1 MNAHD
6 VRLGEQLV
14 QFPVLDAVLG
24 GKGFGPAGI
33 GPEEAG
39 FEPGH
44 PGSHAAPDVAE
55 ADDAHGLA
63 ADFTAH
69 GPGLFPLPGPHGVV
83 ALRHVA
89 QVAEQQREGM
99 FRHGHAVRAGRIA
112 KQDAAPEHG
121 WDIDHVQPGAELG
134 DQLEVGELFQQLVGD
149 GQAVAGDGDVGG
161 GQRFNEAGRI
171 HALPAPVQ
179 HFQAFVIKQ
188 AAHLGVGELGER
200 RGFHK
205 NGMLAHVRSA

>member
-1 MNAHD
+1 MVAPEMTLPRRASYRASSSTMPAAGHIDEQRGGLHERQFRLADEPGGGFVEGAMHAHD

-14 QFPVLDAVLG
+14 QFPALDAVLG

-69 GPGLFPLPGPHGVV
+69 GPGLSHCPVRT
-83 ALRHVA
+83 ALSHC
-89 QVAEQQREGM
+89 GT
-99 FRHGHAVRAGRIA
+99 
-112 KQDAAPEHG
+112 
-121 WDIDHVQPGAELG
+121 L
-134 DQLEVGELFQQLVGD
+134 
-149 GQAVAGDGDVGG
+149 
-161 GQRFNEAGRI
+161 
-171 HALPAPVQ
+171 
-179 HFQAFVIKQ
+179 
-188 AAHLGVGELGER
+188 R
-200 RGFHK
+200 R
-205 NGMLAHVRSA
+205 

>member
-1 MNAHD
+1 
-6 VRLGEQLV
+6 
-14 QFPVLDAVLG
+14 
-24 GKGFGPAGI
+24 
-33 GPEEAG
+33 
-39 FEPGH
+39 
-44 PGSHAAPDVAE
+44 
-55 ADDAHGLA
+55 
-63 ADFTAH
+63 
-69 GPGLFPLPGPHGVV
+69 
-83 ALRHVA
+83 
-89 QVAEQQREGM
+89 M

-121 WDIDHVQPGAELG
+121 WDVDHVQPGAELG

-149 GQAVAGDGDVGG
+149 GQTVAGDGDVGG